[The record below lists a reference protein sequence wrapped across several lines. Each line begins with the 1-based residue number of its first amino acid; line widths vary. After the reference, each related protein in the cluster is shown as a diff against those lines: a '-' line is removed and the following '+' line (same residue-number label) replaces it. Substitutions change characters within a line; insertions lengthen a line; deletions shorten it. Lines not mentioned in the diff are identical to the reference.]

1 MSIKDNLRLKVES
14 ELDLAR
20 SKIEAIAKRIDIG
33 AYIPHAGDSTL
44 HVRTESSRAKSKAR
58 NMTTNGGDKGASLAS
73 YSKGSALSTLPV
85 NDDFRTARHNAFE
98 HLKKLESLGRQVPP
112 TQASSSSAAA
122 PQTTLEVDRQLID
135 ALSKLTDILRRN
147 LRVRYELSVP
157 DIVKVSVIL
166 TFVLVGLMHIN

>member
-1 MSIKDNLRLKVES
+1 MSIKDSLRLKVES
-14 ELDLAR
+14 ELNLAR

-33 AYIPHAGDSTL
+33 AYIPHAGDSRF
-44 HVRTESSRAKSKAR
+44 HVRTESSRMKSKAQ

-73 YSKGSALSTLPV
+73 YSKGSALLTLPV

-112 TQASSSSAAA
+112 TQTSSSSAAA
-122 PQTTLEVDRQLID
+122 AQNALEVDRQLTD
-135 ALSKLTDILRRN
+135 ALNKVTDILRRN
-147 LRVRYELSVP
+147 LRVRYELSIP

-166 TFVLVGLMHIN
+166 TFILAGLM